1 MFSSNALEQVL
12 REVAMR
18 GGLDELLD
26 AGDAEGD
33 DAAVTAEDLAKIVA
47 LVKERRKEHAERAR
61 LKTDAGLRG
70 KLASAMV
77 GDGAGDALAGDAPAA
92 LGAYDEEEEEDS
104 AAREEARRKREAF
117 AKEKVGNIQAQLEE
131 AGAPRLRE
139 KRRRR
144 RRRRRQENC
153 PGSPRLLRPLREAGS
168 PARRRLLRPLREAGS
183 QVLRHRRRLPLEA
196 KFPARRLLHL
206 RRRAAGCPGRL
217 LLLRRRRAARFRV
230 RPHLRLFPPREGSSP
245 AVRLLRRPPRENSA
259 AVRRLL
265 LRPAAL
271 ASASRPLR
279 RRRRWPRLCAR

>member
-77 GDGAGDALAGDAPAA
+77 GDGAGDALTGDALAA

-104 AAREEARRKREAF
+104 AAREELSL
-117 AKEKVGNIQAQLEE
+117 I
-131 AGAPRLRE
+131 
-139 KRRRR
+139 
-144 RRRRRQENC
+144 
-153 PGSPRLLRPLREAGS
+153 
-168 PARRRLLRPLREAGS
+168 
-183 QVLRHRRRLPLEA
+183 HI
-196 KFPARRLLHL
+196 
-206 RRRAAGCPGRL
+206 
-217 LLLRRRRAARFRV
+217 
-230 RPHLRLFPPREGSSP
+230 
-245 AVRLLRRPPRENSA
+245 
-259 AVRRLL
+259 
-265 LRPAAL
+265 
-271 ASASRPLR
+271 
-279 RRRRWPRLCAR
+279 